1 MTVPIPISSS
11 SFLPLLPQVEDPPSH
26 AWEQLE
32 LLGMVVVGRF
42 LRDEVTHL
50 AGCLLGKTTGTA
62 REEREREIGFDF
74 AWLWSGGEDR

>member
-1 MTVPIPISSS
+1 
-11 SFLPLLPQVEDPPSH
+11 
-26 AWEQLE
+26 
-32 LLGMVVVGRF
+32 MVVVGRF

-62 REEREREIGFDF
+62 REEREREREREREIGFDF